1 MNSLTKLNN
10 SLLVKTVLQRNNLFR
25 GLSFSQKLKSNIF
38 NVQDEA
44 DFKKRV
50 LENNKPVIV
59 DFHAVWCGP
68 CKILGKDHWVL
79 GLFHLFDF

>member
-10 SLLVKTVLQRNNLFR
+10 PLLFKTIFQRNNSFR
-25 GLSFSQKLKSNIF
+25 GLSFTQKLNSNIF

-50 LENNKPVIV
+50 LENGKPVIV

-68 CKILGKDHWVL
+68 CKILGKYNWL
-79 GLFHLFDF
+79 Y